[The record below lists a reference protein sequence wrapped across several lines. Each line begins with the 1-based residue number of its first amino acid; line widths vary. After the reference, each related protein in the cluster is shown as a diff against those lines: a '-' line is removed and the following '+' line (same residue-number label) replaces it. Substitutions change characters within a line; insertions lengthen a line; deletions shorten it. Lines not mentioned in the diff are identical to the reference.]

1 MTAASLDE
9 EEDMDLS
16 EEGEVGTAREG
27 DDDPKEG
34 DEDLQPPG
42 EDPGAKQSNGGGG
55 KKRKKRTSGQ
65 VRDDG
70 EELAQKAQVFFVH
83 YVVQLYIRVFQKN
96 TFSKKIKTEPTTHQP
111 GG

>member
-83 YVVQLYIRVFQKN
+83 NVVHVQWLMVNF
-96 TFSKKIKTEPTTHQP
+96 
-111 GG
+111 

>member
-16 EEGEVGTAREG
+16 EEGEVGAAREG

-42 EDPGAKQSNGGGG
+42 EDSGAKQSNGGGG

-83 YVVQLYIRVFQKN
+83 NVVHVQRLMVNI
-96 TFSKKIKTEPTTHQP
+96 
-111 GG
+111 

>member
-16 EEGEVGTAREG
+16 EEGGREGEG

-70 EELAQKAQVFFVH
+70 EELAQKAQVIFVH
-83 YVVQLYIRVFQKN
+83 KVERA
-96 TFSKKIKTEPTTHQP
+96 
-111 GG
+111 